1 MVVVGTV
8 VAAGAAAAT
17 AAVIGVPVWVL
28 RPALLSAARSPRRT
42 ITAGTPTAMV
52 MAMAIPTDPAVRGA
66 GFGTVTLG
74 FGPASSIAPSV
85 SDHIY
90 GVPQR
95 SAVDFNL
102 LNFPA
107 A

>member
-1 MVVVGTV
+1 
-8 VAAGAAAAT
+8 
-17 AAVIGVPVWVL
+17 
-28 RPALLSAARSPRRT
+28 
-42 ITAGTPTAMV
+42 MV

>member
-1 MVVVGTV
+1 MV
-8 VAAGAAAAT
+8 
-17 AAVIGVPVWVL
+17 
-28 RPALLSAARSPRRT
+28 
-42 ITAGTPTAMV
+42 
-52 MAMAIPTDPAVRGA
+52 MAIPTDPVVRGA

-74 FGPASSIAPSV
+74 FGPAFKRIAPSV